1 MSAIIPHNPK
11 RQTALGRPMKPQQAS
26 SLQSTLEAGIQ
37 SASASN
43 ASVKNARARVGH
55 FCTWLADVNG
65 QKLEALTI
73 ADLLT
78 VNLNQYRDYLL
89 AGSGD
94 RKPVGKSTVVA
105 YLSTIRRILR
115 DMATDNAWRDS
126 IYQSTP
132 LEAGETY
139 ADHKARVDEIIQ
151 RVTNAGSVAAGKVKL
166 TTVQDETAE
175 RHIRLTEAQAQRL
188 IELVTFHNARA
199 PLQAARNAAIVAL
212 LLCTG
217 IREFELTALQV
228 ADLKATNEAGD
239 LCLLVR
245 KGKGSKQRLVPYGEL
260 AWCLEF
266 VYRWLDMAGITEGA
280 VFRGLYNPAAN
291 GRQKVRQAAMSEN
304 AVQGVLSGDPARRLP
319 PCGFTSAGEPINPAP
334 HDLRRTYAKLQYG
347 AGMEPIAIQQNLGH
361 DDLKTTLKYIGKLD
375 SAARRGKLAIRPP
388 HINW

>member
-11 RQTALGRPMKPQQAS
+11 RQTALGRPVKAQQAS
-26 SLQSTLEAGIQ
+26 ALQSTLEAGVQ
-37 SASASN
+37 SASASK

-55 FCTWLADVNG
+55 FCAWLADVNG

-89 AGSGD
+89 AGAGD
-94 RKPVGKSTVVA
+94 RKPVSKSTVVA

-115 DMATDNAWRDS
+115 DMATDNALRDS

-139 ADHKARVDEIIQ
+139 ADHKGRVDEIIQ
-151 RVTNAGSVAAGKVKL
+151 RITNAGSVAAGKLKL
-166 TTVQDETAE
+166 TTVQDETADQ
-175 RHIRLTEAQAQRL
+175 HIRLTEAQAQRL
-188 IELVTFHNARA
+188 IQLAGNHPAA
-199 PLQAARNAAIVAL
+199 PLQAARNAALVAL

-245 KGKGSKQRLVPYGEL
+245 QGKGGKQRLIPYGEL
-260 AWCLEF
+260 AWCLEI
-266 VYRWLDMAGITEGA
+266 VYRWLELAGITEGA

-291 GRQKVRQAAMSEN
+291 GRQKVREAAMSEN
-304 AVQGVLSGDPARRLP
+304 AVQDVLAALP
-319 PCGFTSAGEPINPAP
+319 PCGYTSAGKPINPAP
-334 HDLRRTYAKLQYG
+334 HDLRRTYAKLQYD

-375 SAARRGKLAIRPP
+375 SAKRRGKLAIRPP
-388 HINW
+388 HIHW